1 MLIFHPPCLASVK
14 QEEWADFPPAG
25 GKSAAATR
33 SFNPRIF
40 KSGAQLDEMQSL
52 AGRQPSLQRLQN
64 RVPFTSFDR
73 SHNSFFLTTNGHE

>member
-1 MLIFHPPCLASVK
+1 VPPNPCMLIFHPPCLASVK

-40 KSGAQLDEMQSL
+40 KSGAQLDPSSL
-52 AGRQPSLQRLQN
+52 LRPELEPLPER
-64 RVPFTSFDR
+64 R
-73 SHNSFFLTTNGHE
+73 H